1 MRAFYSVREFRA
13 ELKSRGIDVTDKAI
27 RHYIERGTLKAQK
40 DVLRPSRW
48 LIPSS
53 ELERVAPLAQQA
65 A

>member
-13 ELKSRGIDVTDKAI
+13 ELKSRGVDVTEKAI
-27 RHYIERGTLKAQK
+27 RHYIERGRLKAQK

-53 ELERVAPLAQQA
+53 ELDRVTPLARQA
-65 A
+65 S